1 MDKLL
6 TISSTLLFLLPLIC
20 QLDAGN
26 SVVREH
32 SLKVSKFLP
41 LFNGKDLSGWRTDG
55 NWIVKKS
62 GSLIIDPLPDQTGWK
77 RFDDYLIS
85 KKTYGNFI
93 LEMEYKYPPKGN
105 SGLFFRIGNPQNPV
119 GTGTEIQILDCFGQ
133 KDESMTHH
141 DHGGII
147 MLKRPSKNASK
158 KPGEWNHLI
167 VSCEGHHIRVGL
179 NGVEVQNVYLDTEPD
194 KGLPP
199 YNLANRPMR
208 GHIGLQDHGVPHRV
222 EFRNIKILEL

>member
-1 MDKLL
+1 MKIFSTILQAVILVFVNSLEANDKSNTYLTSSKFVPLL
-6 TISSTLLFLLPLIC
+6 T
-20 QLDAGN
+20 
-26 SVVREH
+26 
-32 SLKVSKFLP
+32 
-41 LFNGKDLSGWRTDG
+41 GKDLSGWKTNG
-55 NWIVKKS
+55 NWVVQKD
-62 GSLIIDPLPDQTGWK
+62 GSLMIDPKPGQEGWN

-85 KKTYGNFI
+85 EKTYGDFI
-93 LEMEYKYPPKGN
+93 LEMEYRYPPKGN

-119 GTGTEIQILDCFGQ
+119 DTGTEIQILDCFGQ

-179 NGVEVQNVYLDTEPD
+179 NGVEVQNVYLDSEPD

>member
-1 MDKLL
+1 LRFMRK
-6 TISSTLLFLLPLIC
+6 TLYFLLLSFVI
-20 QLDAGN
+20 
-26 SVVREH
+26 
-32 SLKVSKFLP
+32 SLCIAQTSLARKFED
-41 LFNGKDLSGWRTDG
+41 LFNGKNLSGWKTNG
-55 NWIVKKS
+55 NWVVQKE
-62 GSLIIDPLPDQTGWK
+62 GSLLIDPLPEQTGWK

-85 KKTYGNFI
+85 EKTYGDFI
-93 LEMEYKYPPKGN
+93 LEMEYKCPPKGN

-119 GTGTEIQILDCFGQ
+119 DTGTEIQILDCFGK
-133 KDESMTHH
+133 KDKSMTHH

-179 NGVEVQNVYLDTEPD
+179 NGVEVQNVYLDSEVD
-194 KGLPP
+194 DGLPP
-199 YNLANRPMR
+199 YDLSKRPMR

>member
-1 MDKLL
+1 MRK
-6 TISSTLLFLLPLIC
+6 TLYFLLLSFVI
-20 QLDAGN
+20 
-26 SVVREH
+26 
-32 SLKVSKFLP
+32 SLCIAQTSLARKFED
-41 LFNGKDLSGWRTDG
+41 LFNGKNLSGWKTNG
-55 NWIVKKS
+55 NWVVQKE
-62 GSLIIDPLPDQTGWK
+62 GSLLIDPLPEQTGWK

-85 KKTYGNFI
+85 EKTYGDFI
-93 LEMEYKYPPKGN
+93 LEIEYKYPSKGN
-105 SGLFFRIGNPQNPV
+105 SGLFFRIGNPKNPV

-179 NGVEVQNVYLDTEPD
+179 NGVEVQNVYLDSEPD